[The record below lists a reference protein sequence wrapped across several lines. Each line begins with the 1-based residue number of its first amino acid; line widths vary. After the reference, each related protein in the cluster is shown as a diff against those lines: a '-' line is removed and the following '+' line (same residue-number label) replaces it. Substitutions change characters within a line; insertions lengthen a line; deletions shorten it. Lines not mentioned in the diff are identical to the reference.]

1 MDRLKTLKTASAQN
15 ALTESPDGIAAA
27 QDSKSDIQHLAPAIH
42 RPIAATLNRSSINP
56 KSQIP
61 NPKSKGSKP
70 ATRNTQPATQIRPIS
85 SLQSEIPNLKSPIER
100 PASRN
105 PSSLNPKSE
114 IQNPKSKP
122 CYAVNLGMIDYNHA
136 WKLQSD
142 LVAAKVNRSN
152 SQDIILFLEHPAVFT
167 LGRRGG
173 RDHLLVSESFL
184 KQSGIP
190 IVQVERGGYITFHG
204 PGQLVVYFIINL
216 EARRL
221 GVTDFVEALE
231 EIMLRTVRTWGLTAQ
246 RNKKNPGI
254 WMGNSKMGSIGIAL
268 RKGISFHGLALNVNV
283 DLTPF
288 SWIQPCGL
296 PGVSMTSVKQERGQ
310 EIPMDVVRNA
320 VKENFESVLGLDLI
334 DISYS
339 DLQRF

>member
-1 MDRLKTLKTASAQN
+1 MNKTSNLKPLLAKSD
-15 ALTESPDGIAAA
+15 LTEPSDVLVAPR
-27 QDSKSDIQHLAPAIH
+27 DSKPEIQNLASTTH
-42 RPIAATLNRSSINP
+42 NPILATRNP
-56 KSQIP
+56 QH
-61 NPKSKGSKP
+61 
-70 ATRNTQPATQIRPIS
+70 ATRNTQ
-85 SLQSEIPNLKSPIER
+85 
-100 PASRN
+100 
-105 PSSLNPKSE
+105 
-114 IQNPKSKP
+114 P
-122 CYAVNLGMIDYNHA
+122 CYAVNLGMIEYNHA

-142 LVAAKVNRSN
+142 LVAAKVSRPG
-152 SQDIILFLEHPAVFT
+152 SQDIILFLEHRAVFT

-268 RKGISFHGLALNVNV
+268 RKGISFHGLALNVNI

-320 VKENFESVLGLDLI
+320 VKENFKSVLGLDLN

-339 DLQRF
+339 DLQQQLLIRASRN

>member
-1 MDRLKTLKTASAQN
+1 MEKLKNLKSGPTQSGSNEPPAVLSAAEDLKSEIQNSASKTDELI
-15 ALTESPDGIAAA
+15 LTPR
-27 QDSKSDIQHLAPAIH
+27 KSSYL
-42 RPIAATLNRSSINP
+42 NP

-61 NPKSKGSKP
+61 NPQSKGS
-70 ATRNTQPATQIRPIS
+70 
-85 SLQSEIPNLKSPIER
+85 LHE
-100 PASRN
+100 
-105 PSSLNPKSE
+105 
-114 IQNPKSKP
+114 P
-122 CYAVNLGMIDYNHA
+122 CYAVNLGMTDYNQA

-142 LVAAKVNRSN
+142 LVAARLSRSEGR
-152 SQDIILFLEHPAVFT
+152 DIILFLEHPAVFT

-173 RDHLLVSESFL
+173 RDHLLVSKSFL

-296 PGVSMTSVKQERGQ
+296 PGVSMTSVKQERGK

-320 VKENFESVLGLDLI
+320 VKENFKSVLGLDLI

-339 DLQRF
+339 DLQQQLLILVNS

>member
-1 MDRLKTLKTASAQN
+1 MNTNTAN
-15 ALTESPDGIAAA
+15 
-27 QDSKSDIQHLAPAIH
+27 KSG
-42 RPIAATLNRSSINP
+42 TLNLEHAAKELTDFPNDQPASRNP
-56 KSQIP
+56 KHATR
-61 NPKSKGSKP
+61 NPQP
-70 ATRNTQPATQIRPIS
+70 VTRNTQPATH
-85 SLQSEIPNLKSPIER
+85 SPQLATR
-100 PASRN
+100 NSQPVTRN
-105 PSSLNPKSE
+105 PKHATRNPQHE
-114 IQNPKSKP
+114 TRNTQP

-204 PGQLVVYFIINL
+204 PGQLVVYFIYNL
-216 EARRL
+216 ETRRF
-221 GVTDFVEALE
+221 GVTDFVKALE

-296 PGVSMTSVKQERGQ
+296 QGVSMTSVQQELGQ
-310 EIPMDVVRNA
+310 EIPMDVVRKA
-320 VKENFESVLGLDLI
+320 AKDNFKSVLGLDLN

-339 DLQRF
+339 DLQQQLLSRIKRK

>member
-27 QDSKSDIQHLAPAIH
+27 QDSKSDIQHLAPTIH

-61 NPKSKGSKP
+61 NPKSKGS
-70 ATRNTQPATQIRPIS
+70 
-85 SLQSEIPNLKSPIER
+85 LHE
-100 PASRN
+100 
-105 PSSLNPKSE
+105 
-114 IQNPKSKP
+114 P
-122 CYAVNLGMIDYNHA
+122 CYAVNLGMIDYNQA

-142 LVAAKVNRSN
+142 LVAAKANRSN

-184 KQSGIP
+184 NQSGIP

-310 EIPMDVVRNA
+310 EIPMAVVRNA
-320 VKENFESVLGLDLI
+320 VKENFKSVLGLDLI

-339 DLQRF
+339 DLQRQIITRIKRK

>member
-1 MDRLKTLKTASAQN
+1 MVNIAIKINPTHVNMKEATGRLK
-15 ALTESPDGIAAA
+15 
-27 QDSKSDIQHLAPAIH
+27 
-42 RPIAATLNRSSINP
+42 ATDNHQP
-56 KSQIP
+56 TTDP
-61 NPKSKGSKP
+61 N
-70 ATRNTQPATQIRPIS
+70 I
-85 SLQSEIPNLKSPIER
+85 
-100 PASRN
+100 
-105 PSSLNPKSE
+105 
-114 IQNPKSKP
+114 

-142 LVAAKVNRSN
+142 LVAAKISRSAI
-152 SQDIILFLEHPAVFT
+152 QDIILFLEHPAVFT

-190 IVQVERGGYITFHG
+190 IVQVERGGHITFHG

-216 EARRL
+216 ETRRL
-221 GVTDFVEALE
+221 GVTDFVKTLE

-268 RKGISFHGLALNVNV
+268 KKGISFHGLALNVNV

-296 PGVSMTSVKQERGQ
+296 QGVSMTSVQQELGQ
-310 EIPMDVVRNA
+310 EIPMDVVRKA
-320 VKENFESVLGLDLI
+320 AKDNFKSVLGLDLN

-339 DLQRF
+339 DLQQQLLSRIKRK

>member
-1 MDRLKTLKTASAQN
+1 M
-15 ALTESPDGIAAA
+15 
-27 QDSKSDIQHLAPAIH
+27 
-42 RPIAATLNRSSINP
+42 
-56 KSQIP
+56 
-61 NPKSKGSKP
+61 
-70 ATRNTQPATQIRPIS
+70 
-85 SLQSEIPNLKSPIER
+85 
-100 PASRN
+100 
-105 PSSLNPKSE
+105 
-114 IQNPKSKP
+114 
-122 CYAVNLGMIDYNHA
+122 
-136 WKLQSD
+136 
-142 LVAAKVNRSN
+142 
-152 SQDIILFLEHPAVFT
+152 
-167 LGRRGG
+167 
-173 RDHLLVSESFL
+173 
-184 KQSGIP
+184 
-190 IVQVERGGYITFHG
+190 ERGGYITFHG

-296 PGVSMTSVKQERGQ
+296 PGVSMTSVKQERGK
-310 EIPMDVVRNA
+310 EIPMDVVRNV
-320 VKENFESVLGLDLI
+320 VKENFKSVLGLDLN

-339 DLQRF
+339 DLQQQLLTRIKRK

>member
-1 MDRLKTLKTASAQN
+1 MDRLKNL
-15 ALTESPDGIAAA
+15 
-27 QDSKSDIQHLAPAIH
+27 
-42 RPIAATLNRSSINP
+42 RAATGDNGLNMSQDVLSPTQDWRSKIRNP
-56 KSQIP
+56 KSQI
-61 NPKSKGSKP
+61 
-70 ATRNTQPATQIRPIS
+70 RNRKT
-85 SLQSEIPNLKSPIER
+85 
-100 PASRN
+100 RN

-114 IQNPKSKP
+114 IRNPKSKP

-152 SQDIILFLEHPAVFT
+152 NQDIILFLEHPAVFT

-283 DLTPF
+283 DLIPF

-310 EIPMDVVRNA
+310 EIPMDVARNA
-320 VKENFESVLGLDLI
+320 VKENFGSVLGLDLI

-339 DLQRF
+339 DLQQQLLSQEKNCLK

>member
-1 MDRLKTLKTASAQN
+1 MVNIAIKINPTHVDMKEATGRLK
-15 ALTESPDGIAAA
+15 
-27 QDSKSDIQHLAPAIH
+27 
-42 RPIAATLNRSSINP
+42 ATDNHQP
-56 KSQIP
+56 TTDP
-61 NPKSKGSKP
+61 N
-70 ATRNTQPATQIRPIS
+70 I
-85 SLQSEIPNLKSPIER
+85 
-100 PASRN
+100 
-105 PSSLNPKSE
+105 
-114 IQNPKSKP
+114 
-122 CYAVNLGMIDYNHA
+122 CWAVNLGMTDYKQA
-136 WKLQSD
+136 WKFQSD
-142 LVAAKVNRSN
+142 LVAAKVSRFSN
-152 SQDIILFLEHPAVFT
+152 QDIILFLEHPAVFT

-173 RDHLLVSESFL
+173 RDYLLVSESFL
-184 KQSGIP
+184 EQSGIA
-190 IVQVERGGYITFHG
+190 IVQVERGGFITFHG

-296 PGVSMTSVKQERGQ
+296 QGVSMTSVKQELGQ
-310 EIPMDVVRNA
+310 KIPMNIVRNA
-320 VKENFESVLGLDLI
+320 VKENLKSVLGLDLN

-339 DLQRF
+339 DLQQQLLNRIKRK